1 MMELLISLGV
11 FIAFHIVPAIAPVRQ
26 ALISVIG
33 SKFYIVS
40 YSLLSVAL
48 LVWVSLAYVNADTI
62 QVWAQWPWTRWVPIL
77 VMPLSCLM
85 LVSTLSEPNALSVGV
100 KADRFDPTRPG
111 IVSITRHPLIWALA
125 LWALAHLAPNGDTAS
140 LLLFGL
146 FAVLALF
153 GPWSLDR
160 KKRREMGA
168 EEWLRLTRA
177 TSSVPF
183 GAIARG
189 RGRLDWRGIGWWRAL
204 VAGVL
209 YGVMVL
215 CHEWAIGVSPF
226 P

>member
-1 MMELLISLGV
+1 MAELLISLGV
-11 FIAFHIVPAIAPVRQ
+11 FIAFHIVPAIAPVRRVLVS
-26 ALISVIG
+26 AVGLKV
-33 SKFYIVS
+33 YIVG
-40 YSLLSVAL
+40 YSFLSLAL
-48 LVWVSLAYVNADTI
+48 LAWVSWAYVNADTT
-62 QVWAQWPWTRWVPIL
+62 VLWSQWPWTRWVPAL
-77 VMPLSCLM
+77 VMPVSCLM

-100 KADRFDPTRPG
+100 RADQFDPARPG

-160 KKRREMGA
+160 KKRREMGTA
-168 EEWLRLTRA
+168 KWLHLTQF

-183 GAIARG
+183 WAVVRG
-189 RGRLDWRGIGWWRAL
+189 RARLDLRGIGGRRAL
-204 VAGVL
+204 AAGVL
-209 YGVMVL
+209 YLVL
-215 CHEWAIGVSPF
+215 LLGHEWAIGVSPF

>member
-1 MMELLISLGV
+1 MAELLISLGV

-40 YSLLSVAL
+40 YSLLSVML
-48 LVWVSLAYVNADTI
+48 LVWVSLAYVNADTTL
-62 QVWAQWPWTRWVPIL
+62 VWGQWPWTRWGPVL

-125 LWALAHLAPNGDTAS
+125 LWALAHVAPNGDTAS

-160 KKRREMGA
+160 KKRRELGTA
-168 EEWLRLTRA
+168 KWLRLTQP

-183 GAIARG
+183 WAIVRG
-189 RGRLDWRGIGWWRAL
+189 RVRLDWRGIGGRRAL
-204 VAGVL
+204 VAGAL
-209 YGVMVL
+209 YLLMLLG
-215 CHEWAIGVSPF
+215 HEWAIGVSPF